1 MFATVPKNEESTFTQ
16 MAHFWT
22 LSERA
27 NLSQCHNF
35 DQVQET
41 KLGPKRPIYSNSLAY
56 TCLIIARPS
65 LYQKI
70 KGSYK

>member
-1 MFATVPKNEESTFTQ
+1 MRNMFATVPKNEESTFTQ

-41 KLGPKRPIYSNSLAY
+41 KLGPKRPFTLIALLTPASL
-56 TCLIIARPS
+56 LRARAFIR
-65 LYQKI
+65 K
-70 KGSYK
+70 